1 MLDENEMQR
10 FDLANSRDGQRIF
23 EGMIRHHTGAIEMA
37 NKEITDGQHPGA
49 VDLAKNIATTE
60 RSSTGSGCRGNCRPA
75 DLPARN
81 VRPQRYIDTLPG
93 DPHAGTAQRGQWSPL
108 ASIALSGDLSSP
120 SQDRPLAW
128 SATVIPRA

>member
-1 MLDENEMQR
+1 
-10 FDLANSRDGQRIF
+10 
-23 EGMIRHHTGAIEMA
+23 MIRHHTGAIEMA

-49 VDLAKNIATTE
+49 VDPAKNIATTA
-60 RSSTGSGCRGNCRPA
+60 RCSTGSGYRCHFRPP

-81 VRPQRYIDTLPG
+81 VWPQRCIDTSRVIHTPVPLSAADG
-93 DPHAGTAQRGQWSPL
+93 NRL